1 MATTAA
7 KKGDEQKEIPVP
19 QIGDEILAEK
29 IRKACDDLDALDV
42 KAQDITSKRA
52 EVIARMEAVGLD
64 KDAFRYV
71 RALSKKGETDFAVLD
86 LTTAICRKALQ
97 IPMQV
102 DWTK

>member
-1 MATTAA
+1 M
-7 KKGDEQKEIPVP
+7 
-19 QIGDEILAEK
+19 
-29 IRKACDDLDALDV
+29 
-42 KAQDITSKRA
+42 KAQDITAKRA
-52 EVIARMEAVGLD
+52 EVIARMEALGLD

-102 DWTK
+102 DWTN